1 MGHTEMMLAV
11 AGLDQKAITQR
22 NRHLAS
28 GDWSA
33 FSPRERVAFHFVHK
47 QAKSPASITD
57 RDFRQLVQH
66 FGQEQALDVI
76 WWSSHC
82 HYLTRVADAFQLP
95 LEQENVFDGF
105 LPPPAEEGES
115 GRVGE

>member
-11 AGLDQKAITQR
+11 AGLDQKAISQR

-33 FSPRERVAFHFVHK
+33 FTPRERVAFHFVHK
-47 QAKSPASITD
+47 QAQSPASITD

-105 LPPPAEEGES
+105 LPPPAEE
-115 GRVGE
+115 